1 MKVMMMVVVVMV
13 MIKTMSL
20 LDVLQDNQ
28 DDEQGGKRETAG
40 IGDEKDLKISI
51 AMIIIIIIILFL

>member
-1 MKVMMMVVVVMV
+1 MKVILMV
-13 MIKTMSL
+13 IKTMSL

-51 AMIIIIIIILFL
+51 AMIIIIMIILFL